1 MLMAPQAAQSSPPPA
16 AAQRR
21 RYLLFYKPY
30 GVLSS
35 FTDSEDRPTLA
46 RYVPVPEVYAAGR
59 LDQDSEGLMLLTDD
73 GALAHRLTHP
83 DHMLPKTYLAQV
95 EGVPDRAALSSLRS
109 GVEVKGRTTAPAE
122 VELLQVEPSLPD
134 RPVPVRHRETIP
146 TSWLRIVLREGRK
159 RQVRHMTAAVG
170 HPTLRLVRVAIG
182 PLTLEGLEPGEWRDL
197 SEPELATL
205 RRRLYAKP
213 EPPARGARQA
223 RKSTHNSQ
231 ARRGS
236 DERFQGAPA
245 PSRGPRRDRHGHHA
259 PRRRRDP
266 GTGGV

>member
-1 MLMAPQAAQSSPPPA
+1 MAPQAAQSSPPPDV
-16 AAQRR
+16 AQRH

-46 RYVPVPEVYAAGR
+46 RHVPIPGVYAAGR

-95 EGVPDRAALSSLRS
+95 EGIPDRAALSSLRS
-109 GVEVKGRTTAPAE
+109 GVEVKGRRTAPAE

-197 SEPELATL
+197 SAQELATL
-205 RRRLYAKP
+205 RRWLYAKP
-213 EPPARGARQA
+213 ESPARRARQGG
-223 RKSTHNSQ
+223 KNLHNPRT
-231 ARRGS
+231 RRVS
-236 DERFQGAPA
+236 DERSQGAPA
-245 PSRGPRRDRHGHHA
+245 PPRGPRRDRHGHHA

-266 GTGGV
+266 GAGRV